1 MPALVVV
8 GVQWGDEGKGKIVDL
23 LSAQA
28 RLVVRFQGGDN
39 AGHTVVFG
47 GKKFALHLAPSGIL
61 QPRAQVVIGNGVVVN
76 PLSLREE
83 VRMLESRG
91 VRTKGRLFLSPAA
104 HVILPHHRLL
114 DALREEGG
122 RGIGTTKK
130 GIGPCYEDKV
140 ARIGIRV
147 ADYLDPKAFPELLD
161 TALSVRSH
169 ELQRVKP
176 LREIRAEV
184 MRDWAALRRFL
195 APFVVDTA
203 GMLEAELK
211 AGRRV
216 LFEGAQGAML
226 DLDYGTYPFVTSSNT
241 HAGSA
246 AAGSGVGPTWIR
258 SVLGITK
265 AYTTRVGRGPFPT
278 ELFGTVGNYIRETGH
293 EYGTTTGRPRR
304 IGWLDL
310 VQLRWALRI
319 NGATAIGMMKLD
331 TLTNIHPLKVC
342 TAYKLRGKAIRDWPY
357 SRRELFDVEPVY
369 ETFPGFSG
377 DLTKARR
384 WSDLPKGARDYVAW
398 VEKQLGVP
406 MPLVSV
412 GQDRKQT
419 IWRSRT
425 GLWG

>member
-1 MPALVVV
+1 
-8 GVQWGDEGKGKIVDL
+8 
-23 LSAQA
+23 
-28 RLVVRFQGGDN
+28 RTR
-39 AGHTVVFG
+39 
-47 GKKFALHLAPSGIL
+47 
-61 QPRAQVVIGNGVVVN
+61 VVIGNGVVVN
-76 PLSLREE
+76 PLSLLEE
-83 VRMLESRG
+83 TRMLAKRG
-91 VRTKGRLFLSPAA
+91 VSVKGRLFLSPAA
-104 HVILPHHRLL
+104 HVILPTHRLL

-147 ADYLDPKAFPELLD
+147 ADYLDAKAFPGLLD
-161 TALSVRSH
+161 IALRVRSA

-176 LREIRAEV
+176 IREIRAEV
-184 MRDWAALRRFL
+184 MRDWPRLRRFL
-195 APFVVDTA
+195 APFVRDTA
-203 GMLEAELK
+203 ALVEAELK

-241 HAGSA
+241 HAGAA

-278 ELFGTVGNYIRETGH
+278 EIEGSVAHYVRETGH

-310 VQLRWALRI
+310 VQLRWALRT
-319 NGATAIGMMKLD
+319 NGVTALGMMKLD
-331 TLTNIHPLKVC
+331 TLANIHPLKAC
-342 TAYKLRGKAIRDWPY
+342 TAYRLRGKTIAEWPY
-357 SRRELFDVEPVY
+357 SRRDLFELEPVY
-369 ETFPGFSG
+369 ESFPGFAG
-377 DLTKARR
+377 DLTKARS
-384 WSDLPKGARDYVAW
+384 WGDLPKGARDYVAW
-398 VEKQLGVP
+398 VEKKLGVP
-406 MPLVSV
+406 IPLVSV
-412 GQDRKQT
+412 GKDRKQT
-419 IWRSRT
+419 IWRSRK

>member
-1 MPALVVV
+1 MGALVVV
-8 GVQWGDEGKGKIVDL
+8 GAQWGDEGKGKIVDL

-47 GKKFALHLAPSGIL
+47 GKSFALHLAPSGIL
-61 QPRAQVVIGNGVVVN
+61 HPGTRVVIGSGVVVN

-83 VRMLESRG
+83 TRMLEGRG
-91 VRTKGRLFLSPAA
+91 VKVRGRLFLSPAA
-104 HVILPHHRLL
+104 HVILPLHRLI

-130 GIGPCYEDKV
+130 GIGPAYEDKV
-140 ARIGIRV
+140 ARIGVRV
-147 ADYLDPKAFPELLD
+147 ADYLDVKAFPELLE
-161 TALSVRSH
+161 TMLSVRSA
-169 ELQRVKP
+169 ELARVKP
-176 LREIRAEV
+176 VKQLREEV
-184 MRDWAALRRFL
+184 LKDWPALRRFL
-195 APFVVDTA
+195 APFVRDTSA
-203 GMLEAELK
+203 LVEEELK
-211 AGRRV
+211 KGRRV

-241 HAGSA
+241 HAANA
-246 AAGSGVGPTWIR
+246 AIGAGVGPTWIR

-278 ELFGTVGNYIRETGH
+278 ELFGATAHYIRETGR

-310 VQLRWALRI
+310 VQLRWALRT
-319 NGATAIGMMKLD
+319 NGITALGMMKLD
-331 TLTNIHPLKVC
+331 TLANVHPLKAC
-342 TAYKLRGKAIRDWPY
+342 TGYRLRGKLVRDWPY
-357 SRRELFDVEPVY
+357 SRRDLFELEPVY

-384 WSDLPKGARDYVAW
+384 WQDLPKGARDYVVW

-406 MPLVSV
+406 VPLVSV

-419 IWRSRT
+419 IFRSRAP
-425 GLWG
+425 LWS